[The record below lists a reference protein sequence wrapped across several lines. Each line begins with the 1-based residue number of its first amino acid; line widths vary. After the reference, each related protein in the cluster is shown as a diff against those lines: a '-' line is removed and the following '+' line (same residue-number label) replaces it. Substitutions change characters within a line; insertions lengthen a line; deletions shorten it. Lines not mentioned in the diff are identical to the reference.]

1 MGVHAA
7 ETHKERIVCKVAC
20 NIALE
25 RPLGE
30 IGALLCGVAGDVD
43 PRIAACTVFH
53 AARPAGQPA
62 VFSRRIAVQPE
73 LHALNQA
80 VLVPYRNEE
89 PICTC
94 QRPCSVLCIKTGQS
108 VQFMIALEHGCQQTP
123 FGFRFRHGLIAVAG
137 NDRIRESSFMEI
149 FSVPVGERQEG
160 QHFRIGRMALL

>member
-1 MGVHAA
+1 MTSVTPSDKKRFPQSFVGVHAA

-30 IGALLCGVAGDVD
+30 IGALLRGVAGDVD

-62 VFSRRIAVQPE
+62 VFSRRIAVQPD
-73 LHALNQA
+73 LHTLDQA

-89 PICTC
+89 SIRTC
-94 QRPCSVLCIKTGQS
+94 QRPCPVLCVKTG
-108 VQFMIALEHGCQQTP
+108 
-123 FGFRFRHGLIAVAG
+123 
-137 NDRIRESSFMEI
+137 
-149 FSVPVGERQEG
+149 
-160 QHFRIGRMALL
+160 